1 MFFAFVATA
10 ALSPQ
15 PPPSRA
21 GRREVLFA
29 VAAGSLA
36 APSAL
41 LSAPRQARASYAMY
55 QASQKSFDERK
66 ADKNWKPVATSDRD
80 SLAQAQSQVAALR
93 AYPAARSARAFQR
106 RAPRAAVLSRRR
118 SYLGYR
124 NHFTSLPADIPAHFG
139 NRRQRLAASAFERT
153 SALRA
158 HHNLSAYAYSH

>member
-10 ALSPQ
+10 ALTPQ

-55 QASQKSFDERK
+55 QG
-66 ADKNWKPVATSDRD
+66 
-80 SLAQAQSQVAALR
+80 
-93 AYPAARSARAFQR
+93 
-106 RAPRAAVLSRRR
+106 AP
-118 SYLGYR
+118 
-124 NHFTSLPADIPAHFG
+124 P
-139 NRRQRLAASAFERT
+139 Q
-153 SALRA
+153 
-158 HHNLSAYAYSH
+158 

>member
-1 MFFAFVATA
+1 MVAATPEPHSPAVCIFLGHRMFVAGSMYLQVGIISLARSSSFIFVCFTFASQMFFAFLATA

-55 QASQKSFDERK
+55 QG
-66 ADKNWKPVATSDRD
+66 
-80 SLAQAQSQVAALR
+80 
-93 AYPAARSARAFQR
+93 
-106 RAPRAAVLSRRR
+106 AP
-118 SYLGYR
+118 
-124 NHFTSLPADIPAHFG
+124 P
-139 NRRQRLAASAFERT
+139 Q
-153 SALRA
+153 
-158 HHNLSAYAYSH
+158 